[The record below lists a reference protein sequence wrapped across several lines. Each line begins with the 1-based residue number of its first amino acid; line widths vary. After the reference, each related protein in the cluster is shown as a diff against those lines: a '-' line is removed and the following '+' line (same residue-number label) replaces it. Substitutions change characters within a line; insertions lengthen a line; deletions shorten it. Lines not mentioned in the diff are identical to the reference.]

1 MCLKCMIDS
10 DINIFNSYYMFLITN
25 TEYNII
31 SIVKLN
37 NDTEKY
43 QSFLLEVVENNI
55 KFTLNWNKEKNTYFL
70 NDLINKKYE
79 TYLVSGKN
87 EGEFRDVVVL
97 GYDIVALLFTNIPK
111 FQALKDSF
119 IN

>member
-1 MCLKCMIDS
+1 MCLKYFIDS
-10 DINIFNSYYMFLITN
+10 EINIFNSYNMFNLTYAEN
-25 TEYNII
+25 TII
-31 SIVKLN
+31 SIRKLN
-37 NDTEKY
+37 NDTDKF
-43 QSFLLEVVENNI
+43 QSFLLEDVENNI

-87 EGEFRDVVVL
+87 EGEFRDVVVI
-97 GYDIVALLFTNIPK
+97 GYDIVALLFTTIPK
-111 FQALKDSF
+111 FQTLKDSF